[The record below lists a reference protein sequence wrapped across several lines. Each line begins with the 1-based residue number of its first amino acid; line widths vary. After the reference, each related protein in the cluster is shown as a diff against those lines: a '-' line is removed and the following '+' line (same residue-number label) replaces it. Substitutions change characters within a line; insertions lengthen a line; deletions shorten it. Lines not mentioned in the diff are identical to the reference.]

1 MIKIHLFYLALFT
14 ASLTACGT
22 EEKTSA
28 TATEAS
34 ENTPKKTKETQATK
48 IELSFN
54 LPDKESEQLKNATAT
69 IGESYN
75 LNCFSFKGDNATL
88 DIYLNSFDLVE
99 KEYPINVEDMSSPD
113 ILVSYK
119 ISSNGETS
127 DCCGKVEKESKGG
140 MTITSITDE
149 VISGTIDVDNYDGS
163 AIKGSFSITL

>member
-1 MIKIHLFYLALFT
+1 MPFLPL
-14 ASLTACGT
+14 ASLLV
-22 EEKTSA
+22 EQKKKQV
-28 TATEAS
+28 
-34 ENTPKKTKETQATK
+34 PLQQKHQKIPQKKTKETQATK

-149 VISGTIDVDNYDGS
+149 VISGMM
-163 AIKGSFSITL
+163 